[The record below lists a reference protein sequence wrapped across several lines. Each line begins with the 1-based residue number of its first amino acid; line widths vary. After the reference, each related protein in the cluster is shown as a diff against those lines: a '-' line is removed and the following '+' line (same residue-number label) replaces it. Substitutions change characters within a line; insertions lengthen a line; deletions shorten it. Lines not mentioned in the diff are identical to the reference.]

1 MWSGG
6 LPLPEFG
13 QDEGPLRRSP
23 HKTQSARVRGVLMLG
38 SGSTDGK
45 QTTTQTKEK
54 GMIKDENEN
63 RSSAH

>member
-23 HKTQSARVRGVLMLG
+23 HKTQSARVRGVLMPG

-54 GMIKDENEN
+54 RDD
-63 RSSAH
+63 